1 VSEPSRWSLEQSN
14 SELKSSGV
22 SVARLS
28 GESAISIVDSLVPGI
43 GPFMRFVTLKGV
55 RAVRRRRS
63 KCLRVACDQAGMSR
77 RELKNALRANT
88 ETMPLLTQVLWSAG
102 MNGHDETI
110 RHFGVLL
117 GSAAGDARRG
127 DAEAF
132 IRCAHA
138 LKSMRDFD
146 LWHVRVLSV
155 LVQIWESKSEPPDGR
170 RRAKEF
176 GVRPL
181 ARAAG
186 LHEDDLIARAI
197 DLENAG
203 LALESVLL
211 AESEKGLFF
220 VGFEGGKGFA
230 PTELGVAVVHA
241 ARAVQE

>member
-1 VSEPSRWSLEQSN
+1 MTEPSRWSLEQAN

-28 GESAISIVDSLVPGI
+28 GESAISVVDSLVPGA
-43 GPFMRFVTLKGV
+43 GPFMRLVTLKVV

-77 RELKNALRANT
+77 RELKNALRANP

-110 RHFGVLL
+110 RHLGVLL
-117 GSAAGDARRG
+117 GIAAGDARQG
-127 DAEAF
+127 DTEAF
-132 IRCAHA
+132 TRCEHA

-146 LWHVRVLSV
+146 PWHARVLRV
-155 LVQIWESKSEPPDGR
+155 LVQIWESNSEPPDER
-170 RRAKEF
+170 RRVVEF

-186 LHEDDLIARAI
+186 LDEGDLIARAI

-203 LALESVLL
+203 LALESALM
-211 AESEKGLFF
+211 AKNEGGLFF
-220 VGFEGGKGFA
+220 VEFEGGKGFA
-230 PTELGVAVVHA
+230 PTELGVEVVHA